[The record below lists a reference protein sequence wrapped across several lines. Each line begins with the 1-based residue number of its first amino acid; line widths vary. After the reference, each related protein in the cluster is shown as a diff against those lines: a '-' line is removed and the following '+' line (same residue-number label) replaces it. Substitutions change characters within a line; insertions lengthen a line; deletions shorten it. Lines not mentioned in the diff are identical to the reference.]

1 MSFWLPHQHP
11 RENEHALAI
20 DGLPLLQILFSIFFP
35 HLLVIEI
42 IGWKVILFTFH
53 ICLQLSFTSAYSL
66 FLKSEV
72 IYTSVIQHFSVVSKY
87 VPVLRKTSFVLRPED
102 HHYLFHLW
110 KTFLFIV
117 QLTWVSFFFFAINIF
132 LSAKMARH
140 LNFCDISKS
149 KRQDRVQP
157 FLFLEERRKL
167 CI

>member
-35 HLLVIEI
+35 HLLVREI

-117 QLTWVSFFFFAINIF
+117 QLTWVSFFFDINIF